1 MEVQTKNA
9 VGVEEIVI
17 ESGGNGGRII
27 TEEKAPKYE
36 RIVFAK
42 GSQPPPL
49 ELMERYDSLLDAYT
63 IKFEELMDMNVNKAA
78 ELAGQG
84 SQAELGEP
92 ITFNLFGRYKWWD
105 LFVLG
110 PIQNPFTTSRPNKIV
125 AGGEW
130 VHFFIFVV
138 TNPLNI
144 SGPPPSAMGVMG
156 GWQYKL
162 RLETINLTNV
172 VAGPVVNPPPWI
184 FPGTFPV
191 QLFLYSFLAPTP
203 AQGQQ
208 QLLEVNVTADVIG
221 PNPNKRFAAFA
232 THLVDL
238 DSDPGF
244 PLPVPASGP
253 HLHVEQPLRCLIYA
267 K

>member
-1 MEVQTKNA
+1 MDVLTKNA

-17 ESGGNGGRII
+17 ESGGNGGRIV
-27 TEEKAPKYE
+27 TKEKAPKYE

-63 IKFEELMDMNVNKAA
+63 AKFEELMDMNVKKAA

-84 SQAELGEP
+84 PYAELGEP
-92 ITFNLFGRYKWWD
+92 ITVNMFGRYKWWD

-110 PIQNPFTTSRPNKIV
+110 PIQNIFTTPRPNKII

-130 VHFFIFVV
+130 VHFLIFVV
-138 TNPLNI
+138 TNPLSI
-144 SGPPPSAMGVMG
+144 DGITPPTATGVMG
-156 GWQYKL
+156 GWQYRL

-172 VAGPVVNPPPWI
+172 VAGPTVVGTWA
-184 FPGTFPV
+184 FPGFPV
-191 QLFLYSFLAPTP
+191 QVFLYSFQAPTP

-208 QLLEVNVTADVIG
+208 QLLEVNVTADVIS
-221 PNPNKRFAAFA
+221 PNPNKCFAAFA
-232 THLVDL
+232 TSLLDI

-244 PLPVPASGP
+244 PVYPPSGP